1 MTSKLRQVLNVFVRS
16 VFGIQ
21 VAAAQLIR
29 ARKHV
34 HSGRVLQLECARL
47 SPDKMH

>member
-1 MTSKLRQVLNVFVRS
+1 MTSKLRQVLNVLVRS

-21 VAAAQLIR
+21 VAAQLIR

-34 HSGRVLQLECARL
+34 HFGRVLQLDCARL
-47 SPDKMH
+47 PPDKMH